1 VKDGYSGILTQP
13 NGKDLA
19 EAIKKAMTT
28 PSLRINFGRNASSD
42 MKKYSKERV
51 VEEWI
56 SLFEELVTRR
66 R

>member
-1 VKDGYSGILTQP
+1 
-13 NGKDLA
+13 
-19 EAIKKAMTT
+19 M
-28 PSLRINFGRNASSD
+28 RINFGRNASSD

>member
-1 VKDGYSGILTQP
+1 
-13 NGKDLA
+13 
-19 EAIKKAMTT
+19 MTT
-28 PSLRINFGRNASSD
+28 PSMRINFGRNASSD